1 MNEEVVLVVP
11 LIHYAIVAEWN
22 VANSEVKEAVGQ
34 IGILVSLHGN
44 VGVLIEL
51 PGDPACD
58 GVQLY
63 AVQFAPR
70 HALGKQAEEVTNT
83 AGRLQYI
90 ARSEAHVLN
99 ALVYGFNNR
108 GACVIGIERR

>member
-11 LIHYAIVAEWN
+11 LIRYAVVAKGH
-22 VANSEVKEAVGQ
+22 VADSEVKEAVGQ
-34 IGILVSLHGN
+34 IGILISLHGN
-44 VGVLIEL
+44 VGVPIEL

-83 AGRLQYI
+83 AGRLCC
-90 ARSEAHVLN
+90 RV
-99 ALVYGFNNR
+99 
-108 GACVIGIERR
+108 